1 MNIEPTTKNSF
12 LVKDNKP
19 VIHPSIFHPATCG
32 KEVTESKP
40 VTCTLI
46 SGCANNQTNESET

>member
-1 MNIEPTTKNSF
+1 MNIEPTTKNFF

-19 VIHPSIFHPATCG
+19 VVYPSIFHPATCG

-40 VTCTLI
+40 VTFTLI
-46 SGCANNQTNESET
+46 SGCVND